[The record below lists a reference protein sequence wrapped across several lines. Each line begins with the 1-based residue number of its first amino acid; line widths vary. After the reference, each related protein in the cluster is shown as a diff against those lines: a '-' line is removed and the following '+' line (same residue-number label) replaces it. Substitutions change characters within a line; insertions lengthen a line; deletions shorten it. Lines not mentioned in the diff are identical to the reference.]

1 MVLGG
6 SVSFPIP
13 FFDDTQILPNF
24 LEKAYI
30 GPYLKGVVSSYSE
43 LPFAGQDVF
52 YLMVSVTQYVTSET
66 WPGMM
71 CNLNILPVV

>member
-24 LEKAYI
+24 LEKVYI
-30 GPYLKGVVSSYSE
+30 GPYLKGVVCSYSK
-43 LPFAGQDVF
+43 LPFAGQDEF
-52 YLMVSVTQYVTSET
+52 
-66 WPGMM
+66 
-71 CNLNILPVV
+71 